1 MGCSIVSYFVEI
13 PGYLSAGTLIIILYI
28 PKLIWYHTY
37 NVLISYDRIRRDKI
51 FPIKRKNRLSSYEVK
66 VPKKFFVF
74 HGKMRHHF
82 RHDCRKWNPAIKAA
96 RRILVSWANNKRQ
109 SFSRSPLAYNPRG
122 CQAFK
127 QTCARERKRIFR
139 WRRSFWLGHD
149 IQRWKSFSAV

>member
-37 NVLISYDRIRRDKI
+37 NVLSYDRIRRDKF

-74 HGKMRHHF
+74 HGKTRHHF